1 METTKKILIKSILF
15 PLIIAMLSIPTAIAA
30 GGDLFLTEG
39 NVSFSTSTFVENTP
53 ATIYVIA
60 SNNSG
65 NDLLGTIQI
74 WDNTYDRQV
83 GSDQPISV
91 ISGSTDT
98 IFVTWYPKGGTQEI
112 SVTLTP
118 WISEGDDSS
127 NNTITRTI
135 TADYDT
141 DGDGVGNTE
150 DPDDDNDGYP
160 DTEDVFSTN
169 NSEWIDS
176 DSDGTGNNA
185 DTDDDNDGVL
195 DEVDEMPIDYNETL
209 DTDLDGIGNNSDSD
223 DDGDGIADE
232 EESNK
237 TVTDPL
243 KYDTDEDGFSDSEDA
258 FPSDM
263 EEWIDF
269 DTDGI
274 GDNADTDDDNDNMND
289 EEDPDDHNK
298 GPIIDIDKDSFPIA
312 FTNQDIMLTA
322 EDSYDEDGQVEHY
335 TWIIDG
341 ETVSVQPIYTATY
354 LESGEKEVILTITD
368 DKGESRTEAVTLR
381 IHSKGFM
388 LFLGFFIL
396 ILLLL
401 AFYIVFKYNPR
412 AKAKEAPKKKIKVK
426 KVKKL

>member
-15 PLIIAMLSIPTAIAA
+15 PLIIAMLSIPTAMAA

-74 WDNTYDRQV
+74 WDNTYDRQI

-209 DTDLDGIGNNSDSD
+209 DTDLDGIGNN
-223 DDGDGIADE
+223 AD
-232 EESNK
+232 
-237 TVTDPL
+237 P
-243 KYDTDEDGFSDSEDA
+243 
-258 FPSDM
+258 
-263 EEWIDF
+263 
-269 DTDGI
+269 
-274 GDNADTDDDNDNMND
+274 DDDNDLVGD